1 VNLRWSCTH
10 RAAMN
15 DRKKLTIHERWAHL
29 RFSVV
34 GSLLAAPPRRGE
46 LEAEL
51 DRLAK
56 KNWLHPVSGEPA
68 RFGVSTIERWYHQ
81 ARKARLDPVGV
92 LRRKIRKDLGR
103 DIIAG
108 PLKDALRAQHAAHR
122 TWSYQLHYDNLKA
135 LALAKP
141 ELGKPPSYSTV
152 RRWMKS
158 VGLRRG
164 RRLASISTPGTEQA
178 ETRIETREIRSYENP
193 YVNGLWHFDFH
204 HGRKKVLTSAG
215 VWETPLALGI
225 LDDHSRVC
233 CHLQWYLAPGE
244 GAEDLVHGFCQACQ
258 KRGLPRSAM
267 SDNGPGMKSAE
278 FRLGAARLGIAHEM
292 TLPRSP
298 YQNGKQESFW
308 GQLEGRLVAMLENVP
323 DLSLALLNEA
333 TQAWVELEY
342 NREHHSEIG
351 EAPLQR
357 YLKGKDVGRPSP
369 SSEELRLAFC
379 AEEVRT
385 QRRSDGTIT
394 LEGRRFEVPSRFR
407 HLERVTVR
415 YASWN
420 LGRVHLV
427 DERTGTVLDK
437 LYPLDRAQNADGQRR
452 ALEPVA
458 TPAAYAGPP
467 APAVPPLLSKLMS
480 NYAATGLP
488 PAYLPKDEKG
498 TTQ

>member
-1 VNLRWSCTH
+1 
-10 RAAMN
+10 MN
-15 DRKKLTIHERWAHL
+15 DRKKPTVHERWAHL

-34 GSLLAAPPRRGE
+34 GALLAAPPRRGE
-46 LEAEL
+46 LQAEL
-51 DRLAK
+51 ERLAQK
-56 KNWLHPVSGEPA
+56 HWLHPVNGEPA
-68 RFGVSTIERWYHQ
+68 RFGVSTIERWYGH
-81 ARKARLDPVGV
+81 ARSARLDPVGV
-92 LRRKIRKDLGR
+92 LRRKVRKDLGR
-103 DIIAG
+103 DTILE
-108 PLKDALRAQHAAHR
+108 PLKEALRAQHAAHR

-135 LALAKP
+135 LAAAKP

-164 RRLASISTPGTEQA
+164 RRLASTSTPGTQQA
-178 ETRIETREIRSYENP
+178 EARLEAREVRSYENP

-204 HGRKKVLTSAG
+204 RGSWRVRVLTPAG
-215 VWETPLALGI
+215 EWEAPLALGF

-233 CHLQWYLAPGE
+233 CHLQWYLAAGE
-244 GAEDLVHGFCQACQ
+244 SAEDLVHGFCQACQ
-258 KRGLPRSAM
+258 KRELPRSAM
-267 SDNGPGMKSAE
+267 SDQGSAMKSAE
-278 FRLGAARLGIAHEM
+278 FKQGLARLGIAQEM

-308 GQLEGRLVAMLENVP
+308 AQLEGRLAAMLENVP
-323 DLSLALLNEA
+323 DLTLAMLNEA

-342 NREHHSEIG
+342 NRELHSEIG

-357 YLKGKDVGRPSP
+357 YLKGKDVGRPCP

-379 AEEVRT
+379 AVEVRT
-385 QRRSDGTIT
+385 QRRSDGTLS
-394 LEGRRFEVPSRFR
+394 LEGHRFEVPSRFR

-427 DERTGTVLDK
+427 DERTGTVLDR

-452 ALEPVA
+452 ALEPVES
-458 TPAAYAGPP
+458 PAAFAGPP

-480 NYAATGLP
+480 DYAATGLP
-488 PAYLPKDEKG
+488 PAYLPKDEEG
-498 TTQ
+498 TKK